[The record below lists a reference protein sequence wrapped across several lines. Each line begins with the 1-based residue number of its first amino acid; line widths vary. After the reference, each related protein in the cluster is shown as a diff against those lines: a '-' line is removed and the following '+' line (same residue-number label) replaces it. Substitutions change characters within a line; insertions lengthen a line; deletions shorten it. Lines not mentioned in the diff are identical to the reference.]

1 MKPIDYSPIF
11 KNYSGQW
18 VALKSDEKTV
28 VAASR
33 SASKVFQEAKEEG
46 VKEPIL
52 FKVPVKS
59 VPYIGIV

>member
-11 KNYSGQW
+11 KKYPGRW

-33 SASKVFQEAKEEG
+33 SANKVFQEAKEEG
-46 VKEPIL
+46 IKEPIL
-52 FKVPVKS
+52 FKVPTKS

>member
-11 KNYSGQW
+11 KKYAGQW

-28 VAASR
+28 VATSR
-33 SASKVFQEAKEEG
+33 SAGKAFRKAKEEG

-52 FKVPVKS
+52 FKVPTKS
-59 VPYIGIV
+59 IPYIGIV

>member
-1 MKPIDYSPIF
+1 MRAIDYSPIF
-11 KNYSGQW
+11 KKYPGQW

-33 SASKVFQEAKEEG
+33 SANKAFQGAKEEG

-52 FKVPVKS
+52 FKVPKKS
-59 VPYIGIV
+59 APYIGIV

>member
-11 KNYSGQW
+11 KKYPGQW

-46 VKEPIL
+46 VKEPVL

>member
-1 MKPIDYSPIF
+1 MKPINYTPIF
-11 KNYSGQW
+11 KKYSGQW

-33 SASKVFQEAKEEG
+33 SASKAFKDARNEG
-46 VKEPIL
+46 IREPIL
-52 FKVPVKS
+52 FKVPTKS

>member
-11 KNYSGQW
+11 KKYPGQW
-18 VALKSDEKTV
+18 VALKDDERTV
-28 VAASR
+28 VTASR
-33 SASKVFQEAKEEG
+33 SANKALQEAKEEG

-52 FKVPVKS
+52 FKVPRKS

>member
-11 KNYSGQW
+11 KKYSGQW
-18 VALKSDEKTV
+18 VALKSDERTV

-33 SASKVFQEAKEEG
+33 SANKAFKGARNEG
-46 VKEPIL
+46 IKEPVL
-52 FKVPVKS
+52 FKIPTQS

>member
-1 MKPIDYSPIF
+1 MRPIDYSPIF
-11 KNYSGQW
+11 KKHPGQW

-33 SASKVFQEAKEEG
+33 SANKVFQEAKEG
-46 VKEPIL
+46 GIKDPIL
-52 FKVPVKS
+52 FKVPKRS